1 MMVSID
7 QIAYLE
13 RSNYA
18 ATALIAQVT
27 PDLEVCLK
35 DEAIITCSRHFPLP
49 DATHACLLQATPGR
63 ADNLIEEVID
73 YFKSK
78 SLPTTIYVS
87 PACRPADLEERLL
100 KRGFM
105 KLDQEAWLAFEQLL
119 SFDTPPLYSRAT
131 VEQVTSDDILIFV
144 RVMMSAFEIPE
155 DYVSYL
161 LALTQPSLQLS
172 NVCHYLAK
180 VEDQPVGT
188 CSLVCIDKVATLGGV
203 GVIPAYRGGKVAL
216 NLVLRAFQEAQ
227 KRGIDTIIL
236 QTAAGAPLER
246 ALRLGGFKR
255 VFTRTAYSL
264 YE

>member
-1 MMVSID
+1 MIVSTD

-13 RSNYA
+13 WSNYA

-35 DEAIITCSRHFPLP
+35 DEIIITCSRRFPLP
-49 DATHACLLQATPGR
+49 DATHACQLQTTSEKV
-63 ADNLIEEVID
+63 DNLIEEVID
-73 YFKSK
+73 YFKTK

-87 PACRPADLEERLL
+87 PACRPPDLEERLL

-105 KLDQEAWLAFEQLL
+105 KLDQEAWLVFERLL
-119 SFDTPPLYSRAT
+119 NFDTPPLDPQVT
-131 VEQVTSDDILIFV
+131 VKQVTSDDIRLFV
-144 RVMMSAFEIPE
+144 KVMMTAFEIPG
-155 DYVSYL
+155 DYMSDL
-161 LALTQPSLQLS
+161 LSLTQPSLQLS
-172 NVCHYLAK
+172 NVCHYLAW
-180 VEDQPVGT
+180 VEEQPVGT
-188 CSLVCIDKVATLGGV
+188 CSLVCIEGVATLGGV
-203 GVIPAYRGGKVAL
+203 GVTPAYRGRKVAL

-236 QTAAGAPLER
+236 QTVADAPLER
-246 ALRLGGFKR
+246 ALRIAGFKR